1 MEGKALKIGWI
12 LLFVWVVCIAVLA
25 NSYRST
31 NATKEQI
38 YELGSS
44 IQDLRETFSFDTP
57 YRVHMAD
64 SQALDLQLIYALRLQ
79 ISAHYQESWYL
90 PDVNQ
95 LLFTTD
101 RFIEQTQ
108 IYLDNNLDLL
118 SLVEQVRIKRERYSD
133 DPELLLL
140 YYRISANV
148 LAAIFSDRKSTPAIY
163 RELDQIYS
171 LSTELPNDAR
181 EDLQSVLAQI
191 SAVLGGYA
199 QGQYIVDK
207 LMTHDVYAQIDVQ
220 RVAYNQLL
228 TKHIWL
234 GLLITLAIMLG
245 LLMLIPGAR
254 RQTLSDEND
263 YGETLEPDG
272 QKKPS
277 AEHIA
282 DEVVAQK
289 SSPRK
294 LSDEPEINFGKMLES
309 LNNDMESV
317 CMLLEVFIED
327 HHKDGERITQLLT
340 DSPEEAQRK
349 AHSLKGVGGNL
360 GAIKLREAASKVEV
374 AIKEDIT
381 LVPDLLD
388 ELTWRLGR
396 AISEARLFLKE
407 HNQESN

>member
-1 MEGKALKIGWI
+1 MEGKTLKFGW
-12 LLFVWVVCIAVLA
+12 LLLCIWLICIATLA

-44 IQDLRETFSFDTP
+44 IQDLRETFSFNTP

-79 ISAHYQESWYL
+79 IDAHYQKSWYL

-118 SLVEQVRIKRERYSD
+118 SLVEQVREKRERYSD
-133 DPELLLL
+133 NPSLSLL

-148 LAAIFSDRKSTPAIY
+148 LEAIFSDRNSSPKIY

-171 LSTELPNDAR
+171 LSNKLPKEAR
-181 EDLQSVLAQI
+181 RDLQQVLAHI
-191 SAVLGGYA
+191 SSVLGGYA
-199 QGQYIVDK
+199 QGQYVVDK
-207 LMTHDVYAQIDVQ
+207 LISHDVYGQIDLQ
-220 RVAYNQLL
+220 RTEYNQLL
-228 TKHIWL
+228 MRHIWL
-234 GLLITLAIMLG
+234 GLLLTLTFMLG
-245 LLMLIPGAR
+245 QLLLIAFTHRAKYTKTSESFEPE
-254 RQTLSDEND
+254 TEND
-263 YGETLEPDG
+263 EPAMVTEIVADTEPLSSETPKVED
-272 QKKPS
+272 Q
-277 AEHIA
+277 
-282 DEVVAQK
+282 
-289 SSPRK
+289 
-294 LSDEPEINFGKMLES
+294 EPEIDFDKMLDS

-327 HHKDGERITQLLT
+327 HNDDAQRITQLLT

-360 GAIKLREAASKVEV
+360 GATKLREAATKVEV

-381 LVPDLLD
+381 LVPRLLE
-388 ELTWRLGR
+388 ELNWRLGR
-396 AISEARLFLKE
+396 AISEARLFLKDR
-407 HNQESN
+407 NNN

>member
-1 MEGKALKIGWI
+1 MEGKALKIGW
-12 LLFVWVVCIAVLA
+12 LLLCVWVACIAVLA

-64 SQALDLQLIYALRLQ
+64 SQSLDLQLIYALRLQ
-79 ISAHYQESWYL
+79 IDAHYQESWYL

-118 SLVEQVRIKRERYSD
+118 TLVEQVRLKRERYSN
-133 DPELLLL
+133 DPELSLL

-148 LAAIFSDRKSTPAIY
+148 LEAIFSDRKSSPKIY

-171 LSTELPNDAR
+171 LSAQLPKDAR
-181 EDLQSVLAQI
+181 QDLQQVLAQI
-191 SAVLGGYA
+191 SLVLGGYA

-207 LMTHDVYAQIDVQ
+207 LMTHDVYAQIDTQ

-228 TKHIWL
+228 MKHIWL
-234 GLLITLAIMLG
+234 GLLLTLIFMLAV
-245 LLMLIPGAR
+245 LLMIPLAYR
-254 RQTLSDEND
+254 HTLQA
-263 YGETLEPDG
+263 EPQQEEESEQEIEASTVIEAVPDDT
-272 QKKPS
+272 P
-277 AEHIA
+277 
-282 DEVVAQK
+282 V
-289 SSPRK
+289 RK
-294 LSDEPEINFGKMLES
+294 NTFNKASDEPEINFAKMLES

-327 HHKDGERITQLLT
+327 HHKDGEQITLLLT

-360 GAIKLREAASKVEV
+360 GATKLRQAAGKVEV
-374 AIKEDIT
+374 AIKDDIT

-388 ELTWRLGR
+388 ELTWRLER

-407 HNQESN
+407 HNNQ